1 MSGRV
6 EGKVAFITGAARGQ
20 GRSHAL
26 RLAQEGADIIAL
38 DLCGNVDSCPY
49 DGATQAD
56 LNETERQVEALGR
69 RIVARQADVRD
80 YDGLAKVVEEGVAE
94 LGHVDIVIANAGIAS
109 FKPVTKLDP
118 QTWREMIDIN
128 LSGAF
133 YTVRAA
139 LPHLVK
145 QGTGG
150 SIVIVSST
158 AGLKGMANIAHY
170 SAAKHGLVGL
180 MRSLANELAPHFVRV
195 NTVHPTS
202 VDTAMIQNAATR
214 GAFGVADVTKEEFA
228 AASVPMNMLPVPWV
242 EVSDVSSAVL
252 FLASDDARYITAVA
266 LPVDAGATQ
275 K

>member
-1 MSGRV
+1 MAGRV
-6 EGKVAFITGAARGQ
+6 DGKVAFITGAARGQ
-20 GRSHAL
+20 GRSHAV
-26 RLAQEGADIIAL
+26 RLAQEGADIIAV
-38 DLCGNVDSCPY
+38 DLCGQVDTCPY

-56 LNETERQVEALGR
+56 LDETERQVEALGR

-80 YDGLAKVVEEGVAE
+80 YDGLAKVVDEGVAE
-94 LGHVDIVIANAGIAS
+94 FGHVDIVIANAGIAS
-109 FKPVTKLDP
+109 FKPVTELDP
-118 QTWREMIDIN
+118 HTWQEMIDIN

-139 LPHLVK
+139 LPHLVR

-150 SIVIVSST
+150 SIVLVSSS

-170 SAAKHGLVGL
+170 SSAKHGLVGL

-195 NTVHPTS
+195 NTVHPTN

-214 GAFGVADVTKEEFA
+214 GAFGVSDVSKEEFA
-228 AASVPMNMLPVPWV
+228 TASVPMNMLPVPWV
-242 EVSDVSSAVL
+242 EMSDVSSAVL
-252 FLASDDARYITAVA
+252 FLVSDDARYITATA
-266 LPVDAGATQ
+266 LPIDAGATQ